1 MQLSL
6 VWLLW
11 ATLFRPGV
19 LELDQQAVPRSCPY
33 LRAQCCGVSVSL
45 APAARVSAVWTPEG
59 WEWAVLG
66 IELGLMC

>member
-1 MQLSL
+1 MTSCMQLSL

-11 ATLFRPGV
+11 ATLSRPGV

-45 APAARVSAVWTPEG
+45 APAAPRLCSLDTRG
-59 WEWAVLG
+59 LG
-66 IELGLMC
+66 VGSLRS